1 MNREILFRAKSIQTG
16 RWISGYYFED
26 EDNKSYIGYM
36 SKKRYIPDIR
46 DLGTVEYYENNP
58 TYNWVFVK
66 EEVVSETVGEYTG
79 LTDKNGTKIFEGDI
93 IQSYHHREPMGVAV
107 IYWQGSSFWCDL
119 LSGSQFNCCDT
130 LDDWDCECSLEIIGN
145 VFDNKDIVDAR
156 EWSSDGE
163 WLGDKT

>member
-1 MNREILFRAKSIQTG
+1 MNREILFRGKVKLPDNYRGHNLSHRNGDWVYGLMNSNESIRGIFVDT
-16 RWISGYYFED
+16 
-26 EDNKSYIGYM
+26 NTIGQ
-36 SKKRYIPDIR
+36 
-46 DLGTVEYYENNP
+46 
-58 TYNWVFVK
+58 
-66 EEVVSETVGEYTG
+66 YTG

>member
-1 MNREILFRAKSIQTG
+1 MNREILFRGKVKLPNRYRGYNLSHRNGDWVYGLMNSNESIRGIFVDINT
-16 RWISGYYFED
+16 
-26 EDNKSYIGYM
+26 IGQ
-36 SKKRYIPDIR
+36 
-46 DLGTVEYYENNP
+46 
-58 TYNWVFVK
+58 
-66 EEVVSETVGEYTG
+66 YTG